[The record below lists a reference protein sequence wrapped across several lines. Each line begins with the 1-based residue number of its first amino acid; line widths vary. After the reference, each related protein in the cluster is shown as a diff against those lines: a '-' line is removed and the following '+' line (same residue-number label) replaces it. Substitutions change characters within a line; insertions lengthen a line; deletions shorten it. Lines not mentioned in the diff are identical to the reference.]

1 MTFKTDTKF
10 TKNRIP
16 TVILIDEADYFLIDL
31 TSFKIDQTPFIGL
44 TATTFKEGTTT
55 VEKTFI
61 EKCLKVQ
68 IFDSQI
74 PEIIDTTTTPARKTL
89 QEFFENLSTKWPILV
104 YLPESHDDNKVIVSA
119 EDLIEMVENAGYD
132 YNS

>member
-44 TATTFKEGTTT
+44 TATTFKEGRTT

-61 EKCLKVQ
+61 EKCLKV
-68 IFDSQI
+68 
-74 PEIIDTTTTPARKTL
+74 
-89 QEFFENLSTKWPILV
+89 
-104 YLPESHDDNKVIVSA
+104 
-119 EDLIEMVENAGYD
+119 
-132 YNS
+132 

>member
-132 YNS
+132 YNN